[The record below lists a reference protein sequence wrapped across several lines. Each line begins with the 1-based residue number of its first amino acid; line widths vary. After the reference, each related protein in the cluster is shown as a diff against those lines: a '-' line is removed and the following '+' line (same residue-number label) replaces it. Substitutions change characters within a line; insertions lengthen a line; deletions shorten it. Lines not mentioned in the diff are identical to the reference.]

1 MSYVNQRDIL
11 SLVKYPIL
19 TEKTIRLI
27 EQNQYSFAIDP
38 KANKV
43 DLKQAI
49 EQLFDVKVISV
60 NTSLLPL
67 RKRRVGKFIGK
78 KARYKRAIVKLA
90 PEDSISLFDIDCVIV
105 PIISSASNPG
115 FFNTG
120 IFIPSKSSHK

>member
-90 PEDSISLFDIDCVIV
+90 SEDSIR
-105 PIISSASNPG
+105 
-115 FFNTG
+115 
-120 IFIPSKSSHK
+120 IFEEE

>member
-1 MSYVNQRDIL
+1 MSYIYSNQKNLLGI
-11 SLVKYPIL
+11 VKYPLL

-27 EQNQYSFAIDP
+27 EQNQYSFAVTVTADKTLIKD
-38 KANKV
+38 AV
-43 DLKQAI
+43 

-90 PEDSISLFDIDCVIV
+90 SEDSITLFED
-105 PIISSASNPG
+105 N
-115 FFNTG
+115 
-120 IFIPSKSSHK
+120 

>member
-1 MSYVNQRDIL
+1 MSYIYSNQKNLLDI
-11 SLVKYPIL
+11 VKYPLL

-27 EQNQYSFAIDP
+27 EQNQYSFAVTVTADKTLIKD
-38 KANKV
+38 AV
-43 DLKQAI
+43 

-90 PEDSISLFDIDCVIV
+90 SEDSITLFED
-105 PIISSASNPG
+105 N
-115 FFNTG
+115 
-120 IFIPSKSSHK
+120 